1 MKTEHQFKSE
11 DSAREVSKL
20 LNAWGSR
27 RNNGSA
33 IAFREGS
40 KVILRPEFTSKDSA
54 RELAYLPNLSN
65 KFPTNPNP

>member
-1 MKTEHQFKSE
+1 MKTEHIFKSE

-27 RNNGSA
+27 RNNGNT

-40 KVILRPEFTSKDSA
+40 KVILRPEFTHKETA
-54 RELAYLPNLSN
+54 RELAYLCEA
-65 KFPTNPNP
+65 FE